1 MLASELNQALYDQ
14 TDELTNDMEV
24 MVHCDDGAYR
34 SINAIHI
41 DKDVI
46 VLVAP

>member
-1 MLASELNQALYDQ
+1 MTKEELMEALLMYPD
-14 TDELTNDMEV
+14 LEV
-24 MVHCDDGAYR
+24 MVHVDDGAYR
-34 SINAIHI
+34 SIDAIHL

>member
-1 MLASELNQALYDQ
+1 MTKEELMEALLMYPDLEVMIQ
-14 TDELTNDMEV
+14 TDL
-24 MVHCDDGAYR
+24 HGAYR
-34 SINAIHI
+34 EIDAIHI